1 MELIL
6 NKSLLTKIIVGIIA
20 IGILGGLMSF
30 LRKQNEGV
38 GVTGEERQEFAYLRD
53 LNDKKSTEKK
63 SISGVDLVIES
74 LRTCNPAYQREKSL
88 SNISSNKKIINGAT
102 IHINDNFQMNVY
114 DLRKPMASL
123 DLIEV
128 DGRIESL
135 SNEKVLNNIRVT
147 IMGTAAGLK
156 KYVGDFKVGDAI
168 TFSGSVRF
176 YLTPEN
182 QECWLGIS
190 IDLP

>member
-1 MELIL
+1 VELIL

>member
-114 DLRKPMASL
+114 HLRKPMASL